1 MSMFKSKPEF
11 KRMPQVQQYYDIDDT
26 FGVASR
32 KKQIEEMK
40 MRIEE
45 AENRG
50 KNVRLRNDWIQ
61 HQKKS
66 IYQGQLDDVN
76 RQLERPMMP
85 FRTKEELL
93 KKQQELKNIMAEIN
107 QNLI

>member
-1 MSMFKSKPEF
+1 M
-11 KRMPQVQQYYDIDDT
+11 KRMPQVQQYYDIEDT

-50 KNVRLRNDWIQ
+50 KNIRLRNDWIQ
-61 HQKKS
+61 HRQKS
-66 IYQGQLDDVN
+66 LYQGQLDDIN

-85 FRTKEELL
+85 VRTKEELL
-93 KKQQELKNIMAEIN
+93 KKQQELKNVMAEIH
-107 QNLI
+107 

>member
-32 KKQIEEMK
+32 RKQIEDMK
-40 MRIEE
+40 LRIEE
-45 AENRG
+45 AENRA
-50 KNVRLRNDWIQ
+50 KNIRLRNDWIQ

-66 IYQGQLDDVN
+66 LYQGQLDDIN

-85 FRTKEELL
+85 VRTKEEL
-93 KKQQELKNIMAEIN
+93 KKETRRIKRDYG
-107 QNLI
+107 

>member
-1 MSMFKSKPEF
+1 MSMYKSKPEF
-11 KRMPQVQQYYDIDDT
+11 RRMPQVEQYYDISDT
-26 FGVASR
+26 IGVSSR
-32 KKQIEEMK
+32 KKYLEDMK

-50 KNVRLRNDWIQ
+50 KNVALRNDWVK

-85 FRTKEELL
+85 VRTKEELQ
-93 KKQQELKNIMAEIN
+93 KKQKELKDIMAEI
-107 QNLI
+107 I

>member
-26 FGVASR
+26 IGVASR
-32 KKQIEEMK
+32 RKYLEDLKL
-40 MRIEE
+40 RIEE

-50 KNVRLRNDWIQ
+50 KNVRLRNDWVQ

-66 IYQGQLDDVN
+66 LYQGELDD
-76 RQLERPMMP
+76 
-85 FRTKEELL
+85 
-93 KKQQELKNIMAEIN
+93 I
-107 QNLI
+107 

>member
-11 KRMPQVQQYYDIDDT
+11 KRMPQVQQYYDVEDT

-32 KKQIEEMK
+32 RKEMEDMK
-40 MRIEE
+40 LRIEE
-45 AENRG
+45 AENRA
-50 KNVRLRNDWIQ
+50 KNVALRNDWVK

-66 IYQGQLDDVN
+66 LYQGQLDDIN

-85 FRTKEELL
+85 VRTV
-93 KKQQELKNIMAEIN
+93 QELKKKQDELKEIMV
-107 QNLI
+107 NLV

>member
-11 KRMPQVQQYYDIDDT
+11 KRMPQVQQYYDVDDT

-32 KKQIEEMK
+32 GKYIEDMK
-40 MRIEE
+40 LRIEE

-50 KNVRLRNDWIQ
+50 KNVRLRNDWLQ

-66 IYQGQLDDVN
+66 LYQGQLDDIN
-76 RQLERPMMP
+76 RQLERPSMP
-85 FRTKEELL
+85 CRTKEELM
-93 KKQQELKNIMAEIN
+93 KKQQELQNIMAEI
-107 QNLI
+107 I

>member
-1 MSMFKSKPEF
+1 M

-26 FGVASR
+26 FGVASK

-45 AENRG
+45 AENRS
-50 KNVRLRNDWIQ
+50 KNIRLRNDWIQ

-66 IYQGQLDDVN
+66 LYQGQLDDIN

-85 FRTKEELL
+85 VRTKEELL

-107 QNLI
+107 

>member
-11 KRMPQVQQYYDIDDT
+11 KRAPQVSRYYDLEESI
-26 FGVASR
+26 GVSSR
-32 KKQIEEMK
+32 KKYLEDMK
-40 MRIEE
+40 LRIEE

-50 KNVRLRNDWIQ
+50 KNIRLRNDWLE

-66 IYQGQLDDVN
+66 LYQGELDSIN

-85 FRTKEELL
+85 VRTKEEL
-93 KKQQELKNIMAEIN
+93 KQRQSDLKNIIANI
-107 QNLI
+107 I